1 MAKIKAPNALYN
13 GESAGI
19 QFSKGVAETDNPWLI
34 QWFKENGYSVSE
46 EPKEDSAEEE
56 YGEGNTEDLSGK
68 NMAELKEI
76 ADEHGL
82 EYDSKIKKDDLIKL
96 LENEEVEA

>member
-19 QFSKGVAETDNPWLI
+19 QFSKGVAETDSPWLI

-46 EPKEDSAEEE
+46 EPKEDSAEETGKE
-56 YGEGNTEDLSGK
+56 NVDDLSGK
-68 NMAELKEI
+68 NMTELKEI
-76 ADEHGL
+76 ADERGL
-82 EYDSKIKKDDLIKL
+82 EYDSKIKKDEL
-96 LENEEVEA
+96 LELLTQEEVNE